1 MIENRGTQLVKEY
14 QDSGLGQR
22 EFCRKTGIKRSTLRY
37 WLDRVKDYQVDD
49 EVHFCELVVGVDDTC

>member
-22 EFCRKTGIKRSTLRY
+22 GFCRKTGIKRSTLRY
-37 WLDRVKDYQVDD
+37 WLDRVKDYQVGD